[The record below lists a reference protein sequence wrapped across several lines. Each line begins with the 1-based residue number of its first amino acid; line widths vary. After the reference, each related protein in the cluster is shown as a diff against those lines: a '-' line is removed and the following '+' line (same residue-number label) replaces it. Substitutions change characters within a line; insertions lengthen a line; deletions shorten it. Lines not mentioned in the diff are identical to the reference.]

1 MSAGKITLRYGIS
14 ATRPGSRETQPI
26 RWFLAPSAIPGA
38 TGIGYLVICL
48 LLLAVT
54 GCSTLSDNIEK
65 TPSHAMTDTQ
75 GTSLGLVLASDLA
88 GHSGHSGFYPLS
100 TGLEAFLARIAL
112 IEVAERSLDVQYYIW
127 HADDTGLIM
136 MQRILAA
143 ADRGVWV
150 RILLDDL
157 DTAGKDPA
165 IGTLDT
171 HPNIE
176 IRLFNPFNYRKLRIL
191 DFATGLSRVNR
202 RMHNKSLSA
211 DNQVTIVGGRNVGNE
226 YFDAAGET
234 VFTDLDVLSVGP
246 IVAEVS
252 KAFDR
257 YWNSDW
263 AVPAKVYAN
272 EPASIETL
280 HHLRSRLEAYLDEHT
295 DNNYVQSLKRTVLSQ
310 RIGEGSL
317 PFSWGDAE
325 LIYDAPEKI
334 ESEKV
339 SAKTHVG
346 PRLKEIV
353 DRTREELII
362 VSPYFVPGDALV
374 DYCRELVNRGVRVR
388 ILTNALASSDVALV
402 HAGYMRYRK
411 DLLRNGVELFEFK
424 PVPVET
430 PMKRKSPGF
439 GSSGSSSLHAKVF
452 GIDRQELFVGSF
464 NLDPRSVSLNTEMGV
479 WFKNAQLGRQLG
491 ETFHENISQVAYRLS
506 LEGAEL
512 RWHALEAGSPV
523 VYQHEPETSWWQR
536 FKTRLLS
543 LIVIE
548 RLL

>member
-1 MSAGKITLRYGIS
+1 M
-14 ATRPGSRETQPI
+14 PE
-26 RWFLAPSAIPGA
+26 
-38 TGIGYLVICL
+38 
-48 LLLAVT
+48 
-54 GCSTLSDNIEK
+54 NIEK
-65 TPSHAMTDTQ
+65 TPSHAMPDTQ
-75 GTSLGLVLASDLA
+75 GTRLGLALASDLA
-88 GHSGHSGFYPLS
+88 RNPDHSGFYPLS

-112 IEVAERSLDVQYYIW
+112 IETAERSLDVQYYIW
-127 HADDTGLIM
+127 HADDTGLIL

-143 ADRGVWV
+143 ADRGVRV
-150 RILLDDL
+150 RLLLDDL
-157 DTAGKDPA
+157 DTAGKDAA
-165 IGTLDT
+165 IWKLDT

-202 RMHNKSLSA
+202 RMHNKSLTA

-246 IVAEVS
+246 VVPAVS
-252 KAFDR
+252 GAFDQ

-263 AVPAKVYAN
+263 AVPAIHYAD
-272 EPASIETL
+272 EPIPGDAL
-280 HHLRSRLEAYLDEHT
+280 DKLRSRLQAYLDEHR
-295 DNNYVQSLKRTVLSQ
+295 DNNYTRSLKRTELS
-310 RIGEGSL
+310 RRLREGSL

-339 SAKTHVG
+339 SVTTHVG

-353 DRTREELII
+353 DQAREELII
-362 VSPYFVPGDALV
+362 VSPYFVPGDAVV
-374 DYCRELVNRGVRVR
+374 DYFGQLVERGVRVR

-430 PMKRKSPGF
+430 PMKRRVPGF

-452 GIDRQELFVGSF
+452 GIDRHEVFVGSF
-464 NLDPRSVSLNTEMGV
+464 NLDPRSVSLNTEIGV
-479 WFKNAQLGRQLG
+479 WFKNGELGRRLG
-491 ETFHENISQVAYRLS
+491 ETFDDNISQVAYRLT
-506 LEGAEL
+506 LEEGKL
-512 RWHALEAGSPV
+512 QWHALEAGSAV
-523 VYQHEPETSWWQR
+523 VYHSEPESGWWKR
-536 FKTRLLS
+536 FKNWLLS
-543 LIVIE
+543 LVVVE
-548 RLL
+548 SML